1 MNKLED
7 RLNAAAEETR
17 QRARNRPLPRFVGQ
31 PESRR
36 NGALILASGFAVVIV
51 VFGLLPFLMSEPSS
65 PSDSD
70 ITPSTPTETVTTVAT
85 TLGTAP
91 EGTCSA
97 EDVPLPA
104 GVEGLPA
111 AVAETRNAI
120 FAAAAACDFDAL
132 EGLAGDQFNTSF
144 GGGGVENLRLWENQ
158 GRDPMATLLYLLDM
172 KHATIEVDDDADI
185 YVWPAVAA
193 SGSLGEITEEELD
206 ELANIHSEGE
216 LDDFASA
223 GSYLGWRTGIDQEG
237 NWLYFVAGD

>member
-17 QRARNRPLPRFVGQ
+17 QRARNRPLPRFVGR

-36 NGALILASGFAVVIV
+36 NGALILASAFAVVIV

-65 PSDSD
+65 PSGSDS
-70 ITPSTPTETVTTVAT
+70 TPSTPAETLPTVAT

-97 EDVPLPA
+97 EGVPVPA
-104 GVEGLPA
+104 GTGDLPA
-111 AVAETRNAI
+111 AVAERRNAI
-120 FAAAAACDFDAL
+120 IAAAAACDFNAL

-144 GGGGVENLRLWENQ
+144 GGGGVASLRLWEDQ
-158 GRDPMATLLYLLDM
+158 GQDPMATLLYLLDM
-172 KHATIEVDDDADI
+172 RHTTIEVDDGADI

-193 SGSLGEITEEELD
+193 GSWGEITEEELD
-206 ELANIHSEGE
+206 ELANIHSEDE
-216 LDDFASA
+216 LDDLATA
-223 GSYLGWRTGIDQEG
+223 GSYLGWRTGIDQDG